1 MAKLVALRINNFR
14 GIRNLEEKLDNSFIC
29 IVGRGD
35 SGKSTFLE
43 AISYVLSPNWN
54 LSFYDTDFYNCET
67 KDSIV
72 IEATLVDV
80 PRELISDDKF
90 GLYLKQYADTDQ
102 KDEID
107 LSVLSDKLAITICL
121 TVTSDLEPNWVVTS
135 DAHLEPK
142 PISSADRSKF
152 NCHLMSDYVD
162 RHFSWNKGSPLY
174 SLKKMHD
181 KESSLDRN
189 LILTALRDAQ
199 SKISECG
206 FEELSDLAE
215 IIKDQASTMGMKI
228 DDPKTSID
236 VRDLFGKDNK
246 ICLHDD
252 LIPLRLKGKGSKRII
267 SMAIQLAL
275 AKEGG
280 IVLID
285 ELEQGLEPN
294 RIKNIL
300 HSLLGNH
307 SGQIFITTHSRDAVV
322 ELKSELVLLM
332 KQHDGESSLKK
343 LDNIQGTVRACPE
356 AFFAEKIIVCEGS
369 TEVGLCR
376 ALDSYRIGND
386 CKPMATIGCE
396 YVNGE
401 GSSLFSRANEIGA
414 LFPTCLF
421 CDSDTETGEK
431 EKKLINE
438 SKVKVLIVDCDK
450 NYSIEDQL
458 MKDLPWEAVVK
469 LINYVQRTGK
479 VIPDDL
485 LSLKDCK
492 NGDAVARARIAKEAK
507 DKDRKWFKRIDHGEF
522 LGEVVF
528 EFFDEMKD
536 TRTRKNF
543 ETLSRWIDGNGS

>member
-1 MAKLVALRINNFR
+1 MAKLVALKIKNFR
-14 GIRNLEEKLDNSFIC
+14 GIKNLEEELDNSFIC
-29 IVGRGD
+29 LVGRGD

-54 LSFYDTDFYNCET
+54 LSFYDTDFYNCNTE
-67 KDSIV
+67 SPIV
-72 IEATLVDV
+72 IKATLVDV

-90 GLYLKQYADTDQ
+90 GLYLKQYTDTDQ
-102 KDEID
+102 KNEID

-121 TVTSDLEPNWVVTS
+121 KVTSDLEPSWVVTS
-135 DAHLEPK
+135 DAHLDPK

-152 NCHLMSDYVD
+152 NCYLMSDYVD

-174 SLKKMHD
+174 SLMKMHD
-181 KESSLDRN
+181 KESSLERN

-199 SKISECG
+199 SKISEYG

-252 LIPLRLKGKGSKRII
+252 LIPLRLKGKGSKRIV

-294 RIKNIL
+294 RIKNVL

-322 ELKSELVLLM
+322 ELKSEQVLLM
-332 KQHDGESSLKK
+332 KQHDGGSSLKK

-376 ALDSYRIGND
+376 ALDSYRIEND
-386 CKPMATIGCE
+386 CKPMATLGCE

-401 GSSLFSRANEIGA
+401 GSTLFSRANEIGV

-421 CDSDTETGEK
+421 CDSDTTEGEK
-431 EKKLINE
+431 KKENLKEGI
-438 SKVKVLIVDCDK
+438 LRVDCNEK
-450 NYSIEDQL
+450 YSIEEQIIT
-458 MKDLPWEAVVK
+458 DLPWEAVVK
-469 LINYVQRTGK
+469 LINYVQSTGK
-479 VIPDDL
+479 VIPKNL
-485 LSLKDCK
+485 LSIKDRK
-492 NGDAVARARIAKEAK
+492 NDMPELRLSIAKEAK
-507 DKDRKWFKRIDHGEF
+507 DKDKKWFKRIDHGEF

-536 TRTRKNF
+536 SRTRKNF
-543 ETLSRWIDGNGS
+543 ETLSRWIDDNGS

>member
-1 MAKLVALRINNFR
+1 MAKLVALRIENFR
-14 GIRNLEEKLDNSFIC
+14 GIKKLEAKLDNSFVC

-43 AISYVLSPNWN
+43 AVSSVLSPNWN
-54 LSFYDTDFYNCET
+54 LSFYDTDFYNCNTE
-67 KDSIV
+67 SPIV

-107 LSVLSDKLAITICL
+107 LSALSDKFSITICL
-121 TVTSDLEPNWVVTS
+121 TVTSDLEPSWVVTS
-135 DAHLEPK
+135 DAHLELK
-142 PISSADRSKF
+142 LISSADRSKF
-152 NCHLMSDYVD
+152 NCYLMSDYVD

-174 SLKKMHD
+174 SLMKMHD
-181 KESSLDRN
+181 KESSLERN

-199 SKISECG
+199 SKISEYG

-228 DDPKTSID
+228 DGPKTSID
-236 VRDLFGKDNK
+236 ARDLFGKDNK

-252 LIPLRLKGKGSKRII
+252 LIPLRLKGKGSKRIV

-300 HSLLGNH
+300 HSLQGNH

-322 ELKSELVLLM
+322 ELKSDQVLLM
-332 KQHDGESSLKK
+332 KQHDGGSSLKK
-343 LDNIQGTVRACPE
+343 LDNIQGAVRACPE

-376 ALDSYRIGND
+376 ALDSYRIEND
-386 CKPMATIGCE
+386 CKPMATLGCE

-401 GSSLFSRANEIGA
+401 GSTLFSRTNEIGE

-421 CDSDTETGEK
+421 CDSDTKEGEEGK
-431 EKKLINE
+431 KKLKEGI
-438 SKVKVLIVDCDK
+438 LAVDCK
-450 NYSIEDQL
+450 EGFCIEEQIIE
-458 MKDLPWEAVVK
+458 DLPWDGVMK
-469 LINYVQRTGK
+469 LIQYVQSAGK

-485 LSLKDCK
+485 LLIKDRK
-492 NGDAVARARIAKEAK
+492 NDNKALRLRIAKKAK
-507 DKDRKWFKRIDHGEF
+507 DKKWFKRIDHGEF

-528 EFFDEMKD
+528 EFFDEMED